1 VSEDRAED
9 DSRKTPAGIPPAE
22 STARLRPPSAP
33 GAERRDPTPLRV
45 VTGGADDG
53 REPVLPERPP
63 GLKNMTTSARRR
75 LELALEHD
83 ESVRPPPPED
93 KPRPPGLKNMT
104 PSARRRLELALEHD
118 ESIRP
123 PKLEGRHSA
132 PELAPKD
139 APRRRA
145 SVPGRIPFDDEAVA
159 TIRSLSRWVAFCGF
173 ITLAVGALTGLSYL
187 TGPGSVAHVVVGI
200 LATALSVWLLA
211 AGWRFH
217 RVARETRQ
225 QHHLVSGLGLVR
237 TAMLL
242 KAILV
247 FSAMVLGCF
256 TFSIAVSL
264 LLLL

>member
-1 VSEDRAED
+1 MSKKDGAED
-9 DSRKTPAGIPPAE
+9 GARKTPSGIPPAE
-22 STARLRPPSAP
+22 SSARLRPPT
-33 GAERRDPTPLRV
+33 GERRDPTPLRV
-45 VTGGADDG
+45 LNGGGEPEGEARASD
-53 REPVLPERPP
+53 REAVLPEKPP
-63 GLKNMTTSARRR
+63 GLKNMTTSARLR
-75 LELALEHD
+75 LQLAFDD
-83 ESVRPPPPED
+83 EEEGAPK
-93 KPRPPGLKNMT
+93 KPVGLKNMT
-104 PSARRRLELALEHD
+104 PSARRRLELAVEHD

-132 PELAPKD
+132 PEIEGK
-139 APRRRA
+139 RRKSRP
-145 SVPGRIPFDDEAVA
+145 SLPGRIPFDAEALA
-159 TIRSLSRWVAFCGF
+159 TVRSLSRWVAFCGF

-217 RVARETRQ
+217 RVSRDARR

-247 FSAMVLGCF
+247 FSAMVIGCF

>member
-1 VSEDRAED
+1 MRT
-9 DSRKTPAGIPPAE
+9 RLPAAIAGLAAVGLVLGLTE
-22 STARLRPPSAP
+22 LVALLVDGMPSLVTSV
-33 GAERRDPTPLRV
+33 GSLV
-45 VTGGADDG
+45 V
-53 REPVLPERPP
+53 PV
-63 GLKNMTTSARRR
+63 T
-75 LELALEHD
+75 
-83 ESVRPPPPED
+83 PPPVKDWAIEVFGTSD
-93 KPRPPGLKNMT
+93 KG
-104 PSARRRLELALEHD
+104 ALA
-118 ESIRP
+118 I
-123 PKLEGRHSA
+123 GT
-132 PELAPKD
+132 
-139 APRRRA
+139 
-145 SVPGRIPFDDEAVA
+145 VV
-159 TIRSLSRWVAFCGF
+159 

-217 RVARETRQ
+217 RVSRDARR

-247 FSAMVLGCF
+247 FSAMVIGCF

>member
-1 VSEDRAED
+1 MSEDRAED

-63 GLKNMTTSARRR
+63 GLKNMTT
-75 LELALEHD
+75 
-83 ESVRPPPPED
+83 
-93 KPRPPGLKNMT
+93 
-104 PSARRRLELALEHD
+104 SARRRLELALEHD